1 MMAKTLEEFRNPV
14 PPPGYRI
21 AKHIDLFDE
30 GGPILTAYEKINP
43 DPELHERNRIEQE
56 NAMWNMCRSAYLNG
70 AR

>member
-1 MMAKTLEEFRNPV
+1 MAKTLEEYRNPV

-30 GGPILTAYEKINP
+30 GGPILTAYEKIDP
-43 DPELHERNRIEQE
+43 DPVLHEKNRIAQE
-56 NAMWNMCRSAYLNG
+56 DAMWHMCRSAYLNG